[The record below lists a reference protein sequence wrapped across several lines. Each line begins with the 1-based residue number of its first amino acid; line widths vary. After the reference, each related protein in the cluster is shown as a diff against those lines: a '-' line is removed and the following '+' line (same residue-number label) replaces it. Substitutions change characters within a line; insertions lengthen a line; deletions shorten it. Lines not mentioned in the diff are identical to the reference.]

1 MSETTE
7 ILELTTSQAELQP
20 KMEVFLDSKERFFLL
35 TGKPGVG
42 KTTIT
47 KLILKEHIRA
57 DRNSQS
63 YHNINVAGITLS
75 HQAKNVLGQ
84 HIPNVFT
91 FAKAFGMKEVYD
103 EHSGK
108 KSFTYDKFSG
118 NDIVGRRSIPVFV
131 FDEVS
136 QFTDEMLKI
145 VLENVPIFSKIIFI
159 GDKAQL
165 PPIDPDN
172 ELGEDEDSPIF
183 KWDLPETCKHE
194 LTERVRQ
201 AEGNPILQLS
211 DIIREE
217 IFGSQNINKVLQEIR
232 VPNMKDGVGYSFVKY
247 EDLLEHIEKKD
258 ILETRVL
265 AFRNKTIHK
274 HNPLIRNHLLD
285 NPEEGLIPGD
295 IITMTDNYY
304 HFGNKEDVKPDYV
317 FYNSETFRLAKV
329 YKSVMKKKVAG
340 TTYRWDVYKATIEGR
355 KETEQFITPT
365 ESGQVAFQAAL
376 TELAHK
382 CKTDYTIK
390 WPLHFWPTKQSVC
403 EFSYGYA
410 SSIYKAQ
417 GSTYD
422 TIYCDINDILMTGP
436 LTPKRKLQALYT
448 AITRARFDVYFLKS

>member
-7 ILELTTSQAELQP
+7 ILELTTSQDELLP
-20 KMEVFLDSKERFFLL
+20 KMEVFLDGKERFFLL

-47 KLILKEHIRA
+47 KIVLKEHIEA

-84 HIPNVFT
+84 HIPNVYT

-103 EHSGK
+103 EYSGK
-108 KSFTYDKFSG
+108 KSFTYDKFSSP
-118 NDIVGRRSIPVFV
+118 DIVGKRNIPVFV

-136 QFTDEMLKI
+136 QLTEEMLQI
-145 VLENVPIFSKIIFI
+145 ILGNVPIYSKIIFI
-159 GDKAQL
+159 GDRAQL

-172 ELGEDEDSPIF
+172 KLGPDEDSPIF
-183 KWDLPETCKHE
+183 KWDIPESCKHE

-201 AEGNPILQLS
+201 AEGNPILELS

-217 IFGSQNINKVLQEIR
+217 IFGNQNINRILEEIKI
-232 VPNMKDGVGYSFVKY
+232 PKMLDGVGYHFVQY
-247 EDLLEHIEKKD
+247 VDLLDHIYEKD
-258 ILETRVL
+258 ILDTRVL
-265 AFRNKTIHK
+265 AYRNKTIHE
-274 HNPLIRNHLLD
+274 HNPLIRNHLLH
-285 NPEEGLIPGD
+285 NPEEGLIKGD
-295 IITMTDNYY
+295 IVTMTANYY
-304 HFGNKEDVKPDYV
+304 HFTDPGEPKPSYV
-317 FYNSETFRLAKV
+317 LFNSETFRLDKV
-329 YKSVMKKKVAG
+329 YKSVMNRKVGG
-340 TTYRWDVYKATIEGR
+340 TTYRWDVYRCTIEGR
-355 KETEQFITPT
+355 DPKEQFITPT
-365 ESGQVAFQAAL
+365 ESGMHAFQAAL
-376 TELAHK
+376 ADVASK
-382 CKTDYTIK
+382 CKMRSLK
-390 WPLHFWPTKQSVC
+390 WPEHFWPMKESVC

-417 GSTYD
+417 GSTYN

-448 AITRARFDVYFLKS
+448 AITRAKYDVYFLRQ

>member
-1 MSETTE
+1 MSEKSET
-7 ILELTTSQAELQP
+7 LELTISQDELLP
-20 KMEVFLDSKERFFLL
+20 KMEGFLDGKERFFLL

-47 KLILKEHIRA
+47 KIVLKQHIEA

-63 YHNINVAGITLS
+63 YHSINVAGITLS

-84 HIPNVFT
+84 HIPNVYT

-103 EHSGK
+103 EWSGK
-108 KSFTYDKFSG
+108 KSFTYDQYSSP
-118 NDIVGRRSIPVFV
+118 DIVGKRNIPVFV

-136 QFTDEMLKI
+136 QLTEEMLGI
-145 VLENVPIFSKIIFI
+145 ILENVPIFSKIIFI

-172 ELGEDEDSPIF
+172 KLGPDEDSPIF
-183 KWDLPETCKHE
+183 KWDIPESCKHE

-201 AEGNPILQLS
+201 AEGNPILELS

-217 IFGSQNINKVLQEIR
+217 IFGSQNIRRIIEEIKI
-232 VPNMKDGVGYSFVKY
+232 PKMKNGVGYHFVHY
-247 EDLLEHIEKKD
+247 EDLLGHIEKKD

-265 AFRNKTIHK
+265 AYRNKAIQL
-274 HNPLIRNHLLD
+274 HNPLIRNHLLH
-285 NPEEGLIPGD
+285 NPEDGLISGD
-295 IITMTDNYY
+295 IVTMTDNYY
-304 HFGNKEDVKPDYV
+304 HFTDAGEVKPSYV
-317 FYNSETFRLAKV
+317 LFNSETFRLDKV
-329 YKSVMKKKVAG
+329 FKSVMNRKVGG
-340 TTYRWDVYKATIEGR
+340 TTYRWDVYRCTIQG
-355 KETEQFITPT
+355 KDAKEQFITPT
-365 ESGQVAFQAAL
+365 ESGMHAFQAAL
-376 TELAHK
+376 TEVSQR
-382 CKTDYTIK
+382 CKSK
-390 WPLHFWPTKQSVC
+390 SLRWPEHFWPMKQSVC

-422 TIYCDINDILMTGP
+422 TIYCDINDILTTGP

-448 AITRARFDVYFLKS
+448 AITRARYDVYFLRA